1 MKPISEEKRELLIAA
16 KMRGETE
23 ADIVK
28 WLGVSK
34 GSVGTLWRRHRK
46 LGDAPAGKCGGRPPK
61 LAPGDIERSGAEVL
75 RAPDATLGE
84 LIERLAL
91 PVGKSQLGR
100 LLAGLGF
107 TLKKRRSIRT
117 PGAARTSPG
126 RGAPG
131 GGRSK
136 A

>member
-16 KMRGETE
+16 KMRGEKE
-23 ADIVK
+23 ADIAL

-46 LGDAPAGKCGGRPPK
+46 LGGAPAGKCGGRPPK
-61 LAPGDIERSGAEVL
+61 LAAGDIGRIGDEVR

-91 PVGKSQLGR
+91 PIGKSQLAR

-107 TLKKRRSIRT
+107 TLKKRRSIRS
-117 PGAARTSPG
+117 ASYARTSPG
-126 RGAPG
+126 SGTPG
-131 GGRSK
+131 GGRSE